1 MSRVGCGASSSRH
14 VASIEA
20 GEVRIL
26 AIQNSLLEGFGSYF
40 DCLVAAGAT
49 VEVIH
54 PYRGDAFPSLG
65 RWKAILIGGTPISVY
80 EARQHPFLSLESRF
94 VAAAVARDVPCL
106 GICAGAQLLAQIL
119 GAHVRRNPAGEIGGY
134 QVRLTEAGARD
145 PLFCRFPERFP
156 VFQWHGDTFDVPEGG
171 VLLALGEL
179 CHNQAFRS
187 GKVVGLQFHLEVSPA
202 EAAVW
207 AQAYT
212 GELAESGKTAHR
224 VAAEC
229 AATALEEQRL
239 AALLMHNFLETLR
252 AGEAKRAV
260 SGRCGIP
267 PA

>member
-1 MSRVGCGASSSRH
+1 MLNLH
-14 VASIEA
+14 LL
-20 GEVRIL
+20 RI
-26 AIQNSLLEGFGSYF
+26 F
-40 DCLVAAGAT
+40 
-49 VEVIH
+49 
-54 PYRGDAFPSLG
+54 
-65 RWKAILIGGTPISVY
+65 
-80 EARQHPFLSLESRF
+80 
-94 VAAAVARDVPCL
+94 AAVAETLSFSRAAEVMY
-106 GICAGAQLLAQIL
+106 ISQ
-119 GAHVRRNPAGEIGGY
+119 PAVSKAVIELESQVGQPLIERGGRK
-134 QVRLTEAGARD
+134 VRLTEAGARD